1 MIKAFLSHSSAD
13 KEKFVRIVANRLK
26 NKMSIHYDEYTF
38 EAGNKTID
46 EIFAGLEKTDLF
58 VFFISNDSL
67 ESEWV
72 KKELLIAT
80 NNKIRVK
87 QFYPIIIDK
96 NIQYDDERIPIWM
109 KEYNLK
115 YVAKPTI
122 VAKRIE
128 QKLREI
134 TLSKHPKLMKK
145 SNLCI
150 GRNKILEEFEQRIDD
165 FNKEQPKC
173 VIATGL
179 ESIGRRTFLNFAL
192 QKTDIINQNY
202 AINTIYLNT
211 DDSIEDFIL
220 KINDL
225 GFLDINNELKDLLS
239 KKIENKIKIALTLI
253 KEMQKHNELILILDN
268 GCIVNFERKIS
279 NWFKQI
285 IESDVLENKIT
296 ICTASKYK
304 VNFKEIYNDNFF
316 SIHIDDL
323 NVSERKRLFKR
334 LLSIYEIDISNDDFN
349 YFSEIFYGLPEQI
362 IYCVDY
368 ISRTNIGYVKNNLHE
383 IREFND
389 EKASALIKHYQDK
402 DDILS
407 IIRLLAQF
415 EIISKD
421 LIFDIVDNKNLTNII
436 DSLVTEN
443 ICEYFG
449 YDGEFIR
456 VNDSI
461 RDYIKRNR
469 LKVKEEYIIKIRE
482 HVSKFI
488 ASDDKLDTDSG
499 DYLFSIKQALLDGEY
514 IDESYLLPS
523 HFLRT
528 MKDLYYERN
537 YNKVIELARKIL
549 EKQEFIDENLSN
561 DIKYYL
567 CLALV
572 KQKNKEVLKEVQNIK
587 GEQHNFILGYYY
599 RNIRNY
605 EKALEK
611 LRSIVNSKYIQAR
624 AKREMVHCY
633 IQTEGYSKALS
644 FAKETYIENKTIFNV
659 QLYFNCLIFSDKY
672 YKNREEIERIKNEL
686 VRMSNEINIDM
697 GDRAVALYFARIE
710 NKEKE
715 ALDLINDTIMKYPN
729 SYYTLLTKFDIAFK
743 FKNIQEMEDS
753 ILKLEQFN
761 NGKLPEAIYIK
772 QKAYFIALKEK
783 NSVKAREL
791 IFNELKNYP
800 SESRELINDKL
811 EQLSKEY

>member
-13 KEKFVRIVANRLK
+13 KEKFVRIVADKLK

-38 EAGNKTID
+38 EAGNRTID
-46 EIFAGLEKTDLF
+46 EIIIGLEKTDLF
-58 VFFISNDSL
+58 VFFISENSL

-72 KKELLIAT
+72 KKEILIAT
-80 NNKIRVK
+80 NNFEVNTK

-96 NIQYDDERIPIWM
+96 NIKYHDERIPDWI

-134 TLSKHPKLMKK
+134 TLSKHPKLMKRN
-145 SNLCI
+145 SLCI
-150 GRNKILEEFEQRIDD
+150 GRNKILEEFEQRVDD
-165 FNKEQPKC
+165 FNKKQPKC
-173 VIATGL
+173 IIATGL

-192 QKTDIINQNY
+192 EKTDIINQNY
-202 AINTIYLNT
+202 SINTIYLNT

-225 GFLDINNELKDLLS
+225 GFLEINDELQDLLS
-239 KKIENKIKIALTLI
+239 KKTEDKINIALKLI
-253 KEMQKHNELILILDN
+253 KEMQEHNELILILDN

-285 IESDVLENKIT
+285 VESDILKNKVT
-296 ICTASKYK
+296 VCTASKYK
-304 VNFKEIYNDNFF
+304 VDFKEIYNDNFF
-316 SIHIDDL
+316 SIHVDDL
-323 NVSERKRLFKR
+323 TVSERKRLFKR
-334 LLSIYEIDISNDDFN
+334 LLEIYEIDISTDDFN
-349 YFSEIFYGLPEQI
+349 YISNVFYGLPEQI

-368 ISRTNIGYVKNNLHE
+368 ISRTTVDNVKSKLHE

-389 EKASALIKHYQDK
+389 EKASMLIKHHQEEDE
-402 DDILS
+402 ILS

-415 EIISKD
+415 EIISKN
-421 LIFDIVDNKNLTNII
+421 LIFSIVDNKDLDNII

-449 YDGEFIR
+449 YDGQFIR

-461 RDYIKRNR
+461 RDYIKRNK
-469 LKVKEEYIIKIRE
+469 LKVKDEYIVKIKE
-482 HVSKFI
+482 HVKDFI
-488 ASDDKLDTDSG
+488 SSDDKLDTDSG
-499 DYLFSIKQALLDGEY
+499 DYLFSIKQALLDGED

-537 YNKVIELARKIL
+537 YTKVIDLARKIL
-549 EKQEFIDENLSN
+549 EKQEFIDEYLSN

-611 LRSIVNSKYIQAR
+611 LSSIVNSKYIQAR

-633 IQTEGYSKALS
+633 IQTEEYSKALS
-644 FAKETYIENKTIFNV
+644 LAKETYIENKTIFNV

-672 YKNREEIERIKNEL
+672 HKNIEEIERIKNEL

-697 GDRAVALYFARIE
+697 GDRAKALYYARIE
-710 NKEKE
+710 NKQNE
-715 ALDLINDTIMKYPN
+715 ALSLIDETIIKYPD
-729 SYYTLLTKFDIAFK
+729 SYYPLLTKFDIAFK
-743 FKNIQEMEDS
+743 FKNIEEMEDS

-761 NGKLPEAIYIK
+761 NGKLPETIYIK
-772 QKAYFIALKEK
+772 QKAYLIALKEK

-791 IFNELKNYP
+791 ISNELKNYP

-811 EQLSKEY
+811 ENLSK